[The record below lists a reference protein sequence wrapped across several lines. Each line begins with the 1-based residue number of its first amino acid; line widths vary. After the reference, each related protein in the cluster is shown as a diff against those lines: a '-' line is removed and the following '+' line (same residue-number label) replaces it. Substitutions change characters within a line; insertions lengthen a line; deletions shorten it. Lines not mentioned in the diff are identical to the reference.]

1 MRRYGKRFFGI
12 LLAFC
17 MVISMLPAAAVAS
30 APGHSH
36 CVCGKTDCT
45 DTEHGAAADFQ
56 SLSTLNSTLNSA
68 HYYLSDNVTADTDIT
83 ISGDVT
89 LCLNGKTLSM
99 GDNTITVSGNAVL
112 TICDCGTLGAIIGN
126 NSGSGS
132 LISVTDGGT
141 LQVNS
146 GTLSMEHTGSNSQ
159 GIHTVNLSAGSSCSF
174 TNCTVS
180 LTTEMSGFSY
190 SASTVYQEGGSLTA
204 GVNAKISFRSAGLQT
219 TGSGAL
225 CATGSSQVTLKDG
238 SSIEASHTDGSI
250 AFAAYIGVTAS
261 ACTADITGGSITGVL
276 MVNGEANISGGS
288 FNYIINYGTLK
299 MTGGT
304 VNSSVGSCIR
314 NQGTAELSN
323 VRITESTVDG
333 IGITNDGE
341 ASLTL
346 GDGVN
351 ISAYIGVSKGDVS
364 INGNVTIDAVK
375 YGVNPSLVTL
385 TGALRLYNPA
395 SHPICGASCSHDT
408 PHSSV

>member
-1 MRRYGKRFFGI
+1 MLAKKVTALFLSAALVLT
-12 LLAFC
+12 LLAGC
-17 MVISMLPAAAVAS
+17 GGSKALSQVIADLLSGLYTNVDVEVDSDLTAALKKAAA
-30 APGHSH
+30 
-36 CVCGKTDCT
+36 
-45 DTEHGAAADFQ
+45 E
-56 SLSTLNSTLNSA
+56 
-68 HYYLSDNVTADTDIT
+68 
-83 ISGDVT
+83 
-89 LCLNGKTLSM
+89 
-99 GDNTITVSGNAVL
+99 
-112 TICDCGTLGAIIGN
+112 
-126 NSGSGS
+126 
-132 LISVTDGGT
+132 GGT
-141 LQVNS
+141 EDEILTRLVN
-146 GTLSMEHTGSNSQ
+146 
-159 GIHTVNLSAGSSCSF
+159 NL
-174 TNCTVS
+174 N
-180 LTTEMSGFSY
+180 
-190 SASTVYQEGGSLTA
+190 
-204 GVNAKISFRSAGLQT
+204 
-219 TGSGAL
+219 
-225 CATGSSQVTLKDG
+225 
-238 SSIEASHTDGSI
+238 
-250 AFAAYIGVTAS
+250 
-261 ACTADITGGSITGVL
+261 ITGGSITGVL

-385 TGALRLYNPA
+385 TGTLRLYNPA